1 MWKERK
7 KEKAKMNIIEAD
19 NEQEQRVWQRSRC
32 EAIMRLRL
40 ERMRRLQLEEMSRLR
55 LEEMRRLRLREVKK
69 QLGPIFDRVV
79 ETKKIDKGCMVKT
92 ASIRREIDD
101 FDRSDRARKSLE
113 AFFRREID
121 DNDDSDDDVPK
132 FGSFKSKVRKK
143 MENRLSGISSSSS
156 SSPAVKKARK
166 TMITDEDMDPFAHI
180 DIEALTSLPTDKTNY
195 P

>member
-1 MWKERK
+1 
-7 KEKAKMNIIEAD
+7 MNIIEAD
-19 NEQEQRVWQRSRC
+19 NEQEQRDWQRSRC

-40 ERMRRLQLEEMSRLR
+40 ERMRRLQLDEMRRLR
-55 LEEMRRLRLREVKK
+55 LEEMRRLRLREVRK

-92 ASIRREIDD
+92 VSIRREIDD

-132 FGSFKSKVRKK
+132 FGSFQSKVREK
-143 MENRLSGISSSSS
+143 MENRLSRTSSSSS
-156 SSPAVKKARK
+156 SSPAVKKAKK

>member
-1 MWKERK
+1 
-7 KEKAKMNIIEAD
+7 MNIIEAD
-19 NEQEQRVWQRSRC
+19 NEQEQREWQRSRS

-40 ERMRRLQLEEMSRLR
+40 ERMRRLQLER
-55 LEEMRRLRLREVKK
+55 MRRLRLREVTK

-79 ETKKIDKGCMVKT
+79 ETKKINKGCIMKT

-101 FDRSDRARKSLE
+101 FDRSDRARKNLE

-121 DNDDSDDDVPK
+121 DNDDIDDDVPK

-143 MENRLSGISSSSS
+143 MENRLSGTTSSSSS
-156 SSPAVKKARK
+156 SSPAVKKAK
-166 TMITDEDMDPFAHI
+166 KMMITGEDMDPFAHI
-180 DIEALTSLPTDKTNY
+180 DIEALTSLPTDKNNY